1 MPDARYMNVG
11 SGPQV
16 QQLLFAGATKD
27 ASKGR
32 GKAKEAAAEMAV
44 PLERVFKV
52 RLLGGIGRQR
62 QSDGRIWQREQRLTC
77 RGAVGSVRT
86 CRATMPS
93 PLLCLCPPRPPQVP
107 NVDGLIEEGKK
118 APKKNWDITLHSV
131 WGPGEVTRLQPE
143 VYTPAGGARERCRR
157 AGRLGVAACCVRQL
171 ARGRVVWQ
179 MHVQACSRC
188 GPSFSLTCRRARLLH
203 SCAQVAGGQGGQGA
217 QEAGGAGAGGGGGG

>member
-1 MPDARYMNVG
+1 MALAAKMQAEEGKGADVLRG
-11 SGPQV
+11 GQKR
-16 QQLLFAGATKD
+16 AGLQ
-27 ASKGR
+27 GNH
-32 GKAKEAAAEMAV
+32 AK
-44 PLERVFKV
+44 PSS
-52 RLLGGIGRQR
+52 RL
-62 QSDGRIWQREQRLTC
+62 C
-77 RGAVGSVRT
+77 A
-86 CRATMPS
+86 
-93 PLLCLCPPRPPQVP
+93 PRPPQVP

-171 ARGRVVWQ
+171 AKGRVVWQ
-179 MHVQACSRC
+179 MHVQSCSRR

-203 SCAQVAGGQGGQGA
+203 PCAQVAGGQGGQGA